1 VDPSLG
7 WNGDRWRHYL
17 AVLRRQRELIR
28 HVQPFTA
35 RMEDVSAAQ
44 SGHQGRAVFVAAHD
58 DLQEDI
64 GTEGSGAHNEPRYYM
79 IS

>member
-1 VDPSLG
+1 
-7 WNGDRWRHYL
+7 
-17 AVLRRQRELIR
+17 
-28 HVQPFTA
+28 
-35 RMEDVSAAQ
+35 MEDVSAAQ